1 MLKPMIASKV
11 TPPTEEEGAE
21 VNGAEEVGGVAVLD
35 RLERS
40 CASLHLTVAVSMAHM
55 IWKWSETGKGI
66 ENGVKSS

>member
-1 MLKPMIASKV
+1 MIASKV

-40 CASLHLTVAVSMAHM
+40 CASLHLMVAASMAHM
-55 IWKWSETGKGI
+55 IWKWSETGKET